1 MIRLVPLPLLL
12 LLGGC
17 EGLQSRLNPAG
28 DHARGTD
35 FLFALITWI
44 CGGMYL
50 LIIGSLCATIW
61 RGRVR
66 PAQHA
71 APAVEPA
78 DRGLR
83 SLLFWAV
90 AIGIGLA
97 VLIVASFLVGRSLAA
112 ARDREAIAARVIT
125 DGRGRPEPAPARR
138 DHFRPLI
145 SADATR

>member
-1 MIRLVPLPLLL
+1 MIRLVPLLLLL

-17 EGLQSRLNPAG
+17 EGLQSPLNPAG
-28 DHARGTD
+28 DHARDTD
-35 FLFALITWI
+35 FLFALMTWI
-44 CGGMYL
+44 CVGMYL
-50 LIIGSLCATIW
+50 LIISFLGATIW
-61 RGRVR
+61 RGRIR
-66 PAQHA
+66 PGQDA
-71 APAVEPA
+71 APALEPA

-112 ARDREAIAARVIT
+112 ARDREAIAVRVTPDARS
-125 DGRGRPEPAPARR
+125 RPEPAPAGR

-145 SADATR
+145 SAAAPR

>member
-17 EGLQSRLNPAG
+17 AGLQSRFNPAG
-28 DHARGTD
+28 DHARDAD
-35 FLFALITWI
+35 FLFALMTWI
-44 CGGMYL
+44 CVGMYL
-50 LIIGSLCATIW
+50 LIIGFLGATIW

-66 PAQHA
+66 SAQDA
-71 APAVEPA
+71 APALDSA

-90 AIGIGLA
+90 AIVIGLIA
-97 VLIVASFLVGRSLAA
+97 LIVATFLVGRSLVA
-112 ARDREAIAARVIT
+112 ARDREAIVMRVTT
-125 DGRGRPEPAPARR
+125 DGSRRPEPAPARR
-138 DHFRPLI
+138 DHLRPLI

>member
-1 MIRLVPLPLLL
+1 MIRLTPLLLLL

-17 EGLQSRLNPAG
+17 ASVQSRLNPAG
-28 DHARGTD
+28 DQARSTD
-35 FLFALITWI
+35 FLFALMTWI
-44 CGGMYL
+44 CAGMYL
-50 LIIGSLCATIW
+50 LIIGFLGATIW

-66 PAQHA
+66 PGQDA
-71 APAVEPA
+71 APALEPA

-90 AIGIGLA
+90 SIGIGLA

-112 ARDREAIAARVIT
+112 ARAREAIVARVT
-125 DGRGRPEPAPARR
+125 PDGRSRPEPAPARR

-145 SADATR
+145 SAAAPR